1 MGRREKGLQLQQN
14 ENTGTKC
21 LSQEKENQ
29 KVKDSMSN
37 RQNIQDIRGWFKTE
51 EKETRCV
58 PQAKQYQ
65 KDKKCLIYIALW
77 TLGVGSEKKTSEP
90 SVFPKESKIRKYNF
104 EC

>member
-1 MGRREKGLQLQQN
+1 MSNRQNNQDKGGFVQ
-14 ENTGTKC
+14 
-21 LSQEKENQ
+21 
-29 KVKDSMSN
+29 N